1 MRWFRFALLLIVAA
15 IIQAGFADA
24 RYKPDI
30 LLILM
35 SFSSIYS
42 KTNDAIITS
51 FLIGLACDLIGP
63 AVGAGIISFGLLGSF
78 LSYLNRV
85 ITIRRM
91 PYQAVTIFIM
101 GLLTGLSIN
110 FLNRFKSLPFN
121 QDIYITILW
130 TSLLS
135 AVVGPLLF
143 LPAAWWLRID
153 TTGRK
158 RTR

>member
-15 IIQAGFADA
+15 ILQAGFADA
-24 RYKPDI
+24 RYKPDL

-35 SFSSIYS
+35 TLSSIYS

-51 FLIGLACDLIGP
+51 FLTGLACDLISP

-78 LSYLNRV
+78 LSYLNRI

-101 GLLTGLSIN
+101 GILTGLSIN
-110 FLNRFKSLPFN
+110 LLNRFKSLPFN

-135 AVVGPLLF
+135 AVIGPLLF

-153 TTGRK
+153 TAGRK
-158 RTR
+158 RT